1 MCLHL
6 KRYAINCNV
15 LETVEFIE
23 SKWGKKIPNFF
34 FFFLNEC
41 ILRALTA
48 IKQVVD
54 IPAITD
60 ASVFN
65 AVQNNDLCIEI
76 SIIKRPWSHH
86 K

>member
-23 SKWGKKIPNFF
+23 SKWGKKIPNF

-65 AVQNNDLCIEI
+65 AVQNYYLCIKI
-76 SIIKRPWSHH
+76 SIIKRPRSHH

>member
-1 MCLHL
+1 MQSTVMFL
-6 KRYAINCNV
+6 KPLNLLNQNGV
-15 LETVEFIE
+15 
-23 SKWGKKIPNFF
+23 KKSQTFF
-34 FFFLNEC
+34 LFFLNEC

-65 AVQNNDLCIEI
+65 AVQNYYLCIKI
-76 SIIKRPWSHH
+76 SIIKRPRSHH